1 VCRKIITRYNRPKS
15 IGLCQTAGAEKTR
28 PRLFMHDVAILWL
41 DSEAEIDGQST
52 WIDIR
57 SIY

>member
-1 VCRKIITRYNRPKS
+1 
-15 IGLCQTAGAEKTR
+15 
-28 PRLFMHDVAILWL
+28 MHDVAILWL